1 MIWEPLFTLVDQA
14 MKIAERPLW
23 ITGHSLGGALA
34 LLAAWRFQRRFLTVH
49 EIVTFGH
56 R

>member
-1 MIWEPLFTLVDQA
+1 MVWDELYAAIDQA
-14 MKIAERPLW
+14 QKTKERPLW

-34 LLAAWRFQRRFLTVH
+34 LLAGWRFNRNFISVN
-49 EIVTFGH
+49 EIVTFGA